1 MRVLITGT
9 NGPLGY
15 ALSKLISDNYEADF
29 TKSSTLDLRVKHNVV
44 EYMERTKPEFVI
56 HLAAKS
62 GGASLNTLEPV
73 QMFEDNMNMTM
84 NVLAASAA
92 SGAKK
97 VILASSTSAY
107 PSRRVVPA
115 KEEQLH
121 LGPPS
126 DSDYPYAYSKRMM
139 EPLARAYSSQYGLD
153 VCVAVV
159 NGIVGPKMNFRLGK
173 SVMLAALIRRF
184 YETSLEPADKQDYYV
199 FGDGTPIRE
208 YTNSFDLARAMIW
221 LIENDNNPTLLNI
234 GNSSGYS
241 IREYA
246 DFILD
251 ILSID
256 KERIRFTE
264 PLDTSQNSY
273 NQRTDNSLFLQR
285 ASFEYTDIKTSIAE
299 TLEWLKT
306 NHKEVVDCD

>member
-1 MRVLITGT
+1 
-9 NGPLGY
+9 
-15 ALSKLISDNYEADF
+15 
-29 TKSSTLDLRVKHNVV
+29 
-44 EYMERTKPEFVI
+44 
-56 HLAAKS
+56 
-62 GGASLNTLEPV
+62 
-73 QMFEDNMNMTM
+73 M

-107 PSRRVVPA
+107 PSKRLVPA
-115 KEEQLH
+115 KEEQFH
-121 LGPPS
+121 IGPPS
-126 DSDYPYAYSKRMM
+126 ESDYPYAYAKRMM

-159 NGIVGPKMNFRLGK
+159 NGIVGPKMNFKLGR
-173 SVMLAALIRRF
+173 SVMLAALIRRV
-184 YETSLEPADKQDYYV
+184 YETSLEPVKKQDFYV

-221 LIENDNNPTLLNI
+221 LLENDNNPDLLNI

-246 DFILD
+246 SFILD

-256 KERIRFTE
+256 NDRLRFTE
-264 PLDTSQNSY
+264 SSGTAQASY
-273 NQRTDNSLFLQR
+273 DQRTDNSLFLKK
-285 ASFEYTDIKTSIAE
+285 ANFEYTDIKKSIAD
-299 TLEWLKT
+299 TLAWLKKH
-306 NHKEVVDCD
+306 HKEVVACD